1 MLAKMLTRTVKAS
14 FHRCD
19 TRIENFS
26 DFRMTAALL
35 DQSQQRTIL
44 GAELRERV
52 PKGIQLLRVDRARG
66 LRDVFV
72 LFAKGEKDAPQL
84 LPAEL
89 VDAGIARQAEQP
101 GLKLRRR
108 LQTIDR
114 SDHLDKH
121 LLGQVFDIIAPAG
134 HSIDEASHAVLVTD
148 NELPLG
154 GFVAP
159 LSSAHQVG
167 QCGR

>member
-14 FHRCD
+14 FHRSD

-26 DFRMTAALL
+26 DLRMTAALL
-35 DQSQQRTIL
+35 DQRQQRTIL
-44 GAELRERV
+44 GPELGERV
-52 PKGIQLLRVDRARG
+52 PKGIQLLRVHGAWRLG
-66 LRDVFV
+66 NIFV
-72 LFAKGEKDAPQL
+72 LLAKGKKDATQL
-84 LPAEL
+84 LPTEL
-89 VDAGIARQAEQP
+89 VDAGVSRQAKQP

-108 LQTIDR
+108 LQTIDG

-121 LLGQVFDIIAPAG
+121 LLGQVFDIIAPAR

-154 GFVAP
+154 CFVAL
-159 LSSAHQVG
+159 LSSTHQVS